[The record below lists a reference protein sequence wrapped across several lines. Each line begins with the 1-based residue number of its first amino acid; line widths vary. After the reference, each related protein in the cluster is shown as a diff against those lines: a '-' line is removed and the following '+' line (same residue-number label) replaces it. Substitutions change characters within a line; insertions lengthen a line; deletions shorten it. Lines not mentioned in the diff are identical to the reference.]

1 MSARH
6 TKDFDWDT
14 LRGNQNESHYLGGTT
29 KCHQSWFQKYIDK
42 EQERLINKQHTEKE
56 DQKVLY
62 STSFSNSFLN
72 KEKEN
77 NLKKSVIQTL
87 PSSNEMKDFSKLNE
101 KEKLEK
107 KPKKEKPKDLENR
120 KKDGIVSKKLHF
132 KK

>member
-29 KCHQSWFQKYIDK
+29 KCHQSWFQKYLDK

-56 DQKVLY
+56 EQKALY
-62 STSFSNSFLN
+62 YTLYQKPFLN
-72 KEKEN
+72 KEKEI
-77 NLKKSVIQTL
+77 NLKSECIQTL
-87 PSSNEMKDFSKLNE
+87 PSSKEMKDFLKLNE

-107 KPKKEKPKDLENR
+107 KPKKENSKNLENR
-120 KKDGIVSKKLHF
+120 KKDGVVSKKLHF